1 MQAKHVLSPE
11 HSVKTR
17 VLTDN
22 FWKAALGVTSFHASV
37 MGIWVSFVVPALF
50 PLCGGHAL
58 VTAHVSA
65 TAILEAAAI
74 VRPACLVQS
83 RSIGTWALERGQ
95 LVVKPSLSLTRRGTL
110 SNL

>member
-1 MQAKHVLSPE
+1 M
-11 HSVKTR
+11 KTR
-17 VLTDN
+17 VLTDD
-22 FWKAALGVTSFHASV
+22 FWKAALGTTSFHARV
-37 MGIWVSFVVPALF
+37 MGIWGSFVVPVLF
-50 PLCGGHAL
+50 PQCGGHAV

-74 VRPACLVQS
+74 VCPACLVQS
-83 RSIGTWALERGQ
+83 RSIGTWALEQGH